1 MFMRNSW
8 FFFQVQGYC
17 LMDSP
22 PKLQGA
28 NLGLHAALGSLQGA
42 G

>member
-1 MFMRNSW
+1 
-8 FFFQVQGYC
+8 
-17 LMDSP
+17 MDSP

-42 G
+42 GQPIVDPVASAM